1 MAAHKLALLAGLTLA
16 TVYMLSTLTSL
27 PAMRVENFV
36 ASFMESDA
44 TKADNDIMSVYAE
57 ILERQPSPF
66 ELSRQRAAFTANLK
80 TADGLRRELRDSEEY
95 IRMLKTQSN
104 ALAPELPKLINDRDI
119 FDLIAYMYKLERK
132 IEMPRNMLLPLRDVY
147 VYFDYNNARFRAF
160 LRLENYELL
169 EEDIKRSAAFDKEAL
184 IEWLDENV
192 DEKELDALTAQVQA
206 EINAQQRDATAADA
220 AARAAASARR
230 VDGSGPAQVI
240 PEHSHSQSHSH
251 DSGCMMPTSTA
262 TNASGS
268 CTPMKLYLPTVGNPL
283 DVQPRAPICT
293 RIGSET
299 PVAPLQFSSRLSLT
313 PLGEAS
319 DTEIGSI
326 LPKFD
331 YKPFIELPCDE
342 GETTL

>member
-1 MAAHKLALLAGLTLA
+1 MATHKLVVLAGLTLA
-16 TVYMLSTLTSL
+16 TVYMLSTLTTL
-27 PAMRVENFV
+27 PTMRVENFV
-36 ASFMESDA
+36 ATFMESDA
-44 TKADNDIMSVYAE
+44 TKADNDIMGVYAE
-57 ILERQPSPF
+57 VLDRQPSPF
-66 ELSRQRAAFTANLK
+66 ELSRQRAAFTASLK

-104 ALAPELPKLINDRDI
+104 ALAPELPKLINDRDV
-119 FDLIAYMYKLERK
+119 FDLIAFMFKLERK

-184 IEWLDENV
+184 IEWIDENV
-192 DEKELDALTAQVQA
+192 DEKELAALTAQVQA
-206 EINAQQRDATAADA
+206 EIDAQQQNMIAADA
-220 AARAAASARR
+220 AARAQASAQRL
-230 VDGSGPAQVI
+230 DGGPASVSKHSH
-240 PEHSHSQSHSH
+240 PHSHSNSQE
-251 DSGCMMPTSTA
+251 GACLMPSQTA
-262 TNASGS
+262 SDASASGS
-268 CTPMKLYLPTVGNPL
+268 CKPMKLYLPTVGNPL

-313 PLGEAS
+313 PLGEAN
-319 DTEIGSI
+319 DTEVGSI

-331 YKPFIELPCDE
+331 YKPFVELPCE
-342 GETTL
+342 